1 MLTPKQLKEIPESF
15 VSQIQE
21 LEDYIIADIARRI
34 GKEGELTDTAIMQL
48 NKALA
53 LGADINE
60 MERIIRKVTGAAL
73 SDIDRVIR
81 EAIGESVNADN
92 AIYKSAGYNP
102 INFQKSPELME
113 LLEAGI
119 RQTKGE
125 FASLT
130 ASMGFA
136 SMVGGKVH
144 FQTIAS
150 FYQNAMNMAAM
161 QVTTGA
167 LDIDSAV
174 RYAVK
179 KMADSGIRYVD
190 YASGHVNR
198 VDVAVRRAITS
209 GINQLNLRLTDKIM
223 EELGAEYVEVTAHS
237 GARPDHKTWQGKVYH
252 VGGSKD
258 GYLDFVSSTGYGT
271 GPGLGG
277 WNCRHSYFPFFPEIS
292 VRAYTDEQLKN
303 IDNPPFTYEG
313 KRYTHYEATQR
324 QRELETAMRKTKREI
339 IAYDAAGLKN
349 DFTAASIRLNVQKE
363 AYKAFSEAAG
373 LPMQLIR
380 AEQYGFGKSISQK
393 AAWARKNYYKAP
405 KSGIIKIYREKLK
418 RGQYPISQSQ
428 IDDILK
434 NELKNLKFSAPP
446 IYNARIATPGKTG
459 IEFFAW
465 GEYKGVTKMEIGKQY
480 GEGKENLIDTL
491 LHEELEVR
499 LAKRLGESGMR
510 KLSNDDIHDYINS
523 VIERYFRMK
532 GWNYGLVRH

>member
-1 MLTPKQLKEIPESF
+1 MLTPEQLKEIPESF

-34 GKEGELTDTAIMQL
+34 GKEGRLTDTAIMQL
-48 NKALA
+48 NKVLA

-60 MERIIRKVTGAAL
+60 IEQTIRKVTGAAL
-73 SDIDRVIR
+73 NDIDRVIR
-81 EAIGESVNADN
+81 EAISESVNADN

-102 INFQKSPELME
+102 IEFQNSPELME

-125 FASLT
+125 FMNLT

-161 QVTTGA
+161 QVSTGV
-167 LDIDSAV
+167 LDLDSAV

-209 GINQLNLRLTDKIM
+209 GINQLNLRLTDKIIG
-223 EELGAEYVEVTAHS
+223 ELEAEYVEVTAHA
-237 GARPDHKTWQGKVYH
+237 GARPDHKIWQGKVYH

-258 GYLDFVSSTGYGT
+258 GYPDFVSSTGYGT
-271 GPGLGG
+271 GSGLGG
-277 WNCRHSYFPFFPEIS
+277 WNCRHGHFPFFPGIS

-349 DFTAASIRLNVQKE
+349 DFTAASIRLNMQKE

-393 AAWARKNYYKAP
+393 AVWARRKEIEKYSKFHYNKDGSIVVTDDWKDKGHVSVPMKYKPFAVIETKKEY
-405 KSGIIKIYREKLK
+405 KSGGGQVDRTLYGANGMKLIELHSSHHNRPTK
-418 RGQYPISQSQ
+418 HPYGNNGEHSHLYKFNENNTFVVNR
-428 IDDILK
+428 DVR
-434 NELKNLKFSAPP
+434 ELKN
-446 IYNARIATPGKTG
+446 
-459 IEFFAW
+459 
-465 GEYKGVTKMEIGKQY
+465 
-480 GEGKENLIDTL
+480 
-491 LHEELEVR
+491 
-499 LAKRLGESGMR
+499 
-510 KLSNDDIHDYINS
+510 
-523 VIERYFRMK
+523 IEREWIK
-532 GWNYGLVRH
+532 DLL